1 MRRPHCCAADEGL
14 LPVATLAT
22 VQHEFLSFSL
32 VSFVGW
38 GWKMQSG
45 EIEVVDQPNA
55 FLESWFPVRDE

>member
-1 MRRPHCCAADEGL
+1 M
-14 LPVATLAT
+14 ATLAT